1 MDETLPWYRAMP
13 AEQRSWVGLV
23 AQAGIAAFVE
33 WFRHPEQRRAI
44 TGEIFGT
51 APRELARTV
60 SLQQTVEMVRITIG
74 VVEAAAATIAGPE
87 NAAELREA
95 VLIYAREVPSLE
107 KRTRGASDRVERMLG
122 EPDGGGLY
130 SCIDKRWPSR
140 LRGGVVASMFCAE
153 GGVVMGDVSMCS

>member
-74 VVEAAAATIAGPE
+74 VVEAAASTIAGPDS
-87 NAAELREA
+87 AAELREA
-95 VLIYAREVPSLE
+95 VLIYAREVAFAAAQVYAQAAEARERGTRASRQWSSTPSCVA
-107 KRTRGASDRVERMLG
+107 RPTRRSDR
-122 EPDGGGLY
+122 EPPRSAGAHQ
-130 SCIDKRWPSR
+130 RQSR
-140 LRGGVVASMFCAE
+140 
-153 GGVVMGDVSMCS
+153 

>member
-1 MDETLPWYRAMP
+1 MAPVTSARARASTARQLDLATGDLARAAIARMDETLPWYRAMP

-33 WFRHPEQRRAI
+33 WFRHPEKRRAI

-74 VVEAAAATIAGPE
+74 VVEAAAETIAAPE
-87 NAAELREA
+87 NAVELREA
-95 VLIYAREVPSLE
+95 VLVYAREV
-107 KRTRGASDRVERMLG
+107 AFAAAQV
-122 EPDGGGLY
+122 Y
-130 SCIDKRWPSR
+130 
-140 LRGGVVASMFCAE
+140 AQAA
-153 GGVVMGDVSMCS
+153 

>member
-1 MDETLPWYRAMP
+1 MGGTCGSSEGIVPALRLRLVMLDEWC
-13 AEQRSWVGLV
+13 
-23 AQAGIAAFVE
+23 
-33 WFRHPEQRRAI
+33 RRA
-44 TGEIFGT
+44 
-51 APRELARTV
+51 
-60 SLQQTVEMVRITIG
+60 
-74 VVEAAAATIAGPE
+74 
-87 NAAELREA
+87 NASSA
-95 VLIYAREVPSLE
+95 VIEGDTMALSPKVCTSLE